1 MEPTFNEVNLTEQ
14 EAEAAA
20 KAKVT
25 IGQRVVGVDFNPSGD
40 EKINKVKEL
49 CAEMIDLM
57 NQHMIEKSMKD
68 GVTSLHSVIQEHAMC
83 EVLNAQMSVVKVL
96 TFKY

>member
-1 MEPTFNEVNLTEQ
+1 MEQIINEINLTEQ
-14 EAEAAA
+14 EAQAAER
-20 KAKVT
+20 AKVT
-25 IGQRVVGVDFNPSGD
+25 IGQRVVGLDFNPDGD
-40 EKINKVKEL
+40 EKITKVKEL
-49 CAEMIDLM
+49 CAEIIDLM
-57 NQHMIEKSMKD
+57 NQHMIDKSMKD

>member
-1 MEPTFNEVNLTEQ
+1 MEQTVNEINLTEQ
-14 EAEAAA
+14 EAQAAER
-20 KAKVT
+20 AKVT
-25 IGQRVVGVDFNPSGD
+25 IGQRVVGLDFNPDGD

-49 CAEMIDLM
+49 CAEIIDLM
-57 NQHMIEKSMKD
+57 NQHMIDKSMKD